1 MKMNFKQK
9 TLLIACSLLL
19 GGIVNAATPA
29 AKKGATESV
38 DAEKPFVIQQVEENT
53 GFKVVK
59 KFPAKAGLTGWVLS
73 QAPGKNVTA
82 YTPKDNSVV
91 ILGSMLDASGKN
103 WSKEY
108 ADSYGVK
115 IDYAKIWDK
124 LGTSTVVSQ
133 TPSAKKATNVIYVF
147 KDANCGYCHKAYLS
161 LLPYVE
167 AGLEV
172 RWVPVAF
179 LAPNSLDKAAYLISA
194 TDKNVALKTLSD
206 NFGKKDASAVY
217 GKVTP
222 EIKAALDENA
232 KTMYGLGME
241 GTPGFVY
248 KDKSGEVKVYPGM
261 PTAQQLE
268 DITGMSLK

>member
-1 MKMNFKQK
+1 MNFKYK
-9 TLLIACSLLL
+9 TSLMIASLALSGVAL
-19 GGIVNAATPA
+19 AATPST
-29 AKKGATESV
+29 KKQPVESGEQ
-38 DAEKPFVIQQVEENT
+38 DKPFVIQQVEENT

-59 KFPAKAGLTGWVLS
+59 KFQAKAGLTGWILS

-108 ADSYGVK
+108 ADTYGVK
-115 IDYAKIWDK
+115 IDYAKVWDK
-124 LGTSTVVSQ
+124 LGTAVTINQAS
-133 TPSAKKATNVIYVF
+133 PSKKANNVIYVF

-179 LAPNSLDKAAYLISA
+179 LAPNSLDKAAYLIGA
-194 TDKNVALKTLSD
+194 ADKNAALKALSD

-222 EIKAALDENA
+222 EIKASLDENA

-248 KDKSGEVKVYPGM
+248 KDKNGEVKVYPGM
-261 PTAQQLE
+261 PTPQQLE
-268 DITGMSLK
+268 DITGISLNK

>member
-1 MKMNFKQK
+1 MNIKIK
-9 TLLIACSLLL
+9 TSIVTASLLL
-19 GGIVNAATPA
+19 SGAAFAVT
-29 AKKGATESV
+29 AKKQNSDTA
-38 DAEKPFVIQQVEENT
+38 DQDKPFVIQQVEENT

-59 KFPAKAGLTGWVLS
+59 KFQAKAGLTGWVLS

-91 ILGSMLDASGKN
+91 ILGSMLDAAGKN

-115 IDYAKIWDK
+115 IDYAKVWDK
-124 LGTSTVVSQ
+124 LGSSSTVNQV
-133 TPSAKKATNVIYVF
+133 PAGKKTTGFIYVF

-179 LAPNSLDKAAYLISA
+179 LAPNSLDKAAFLMTA
-194 TDKNVALKTLSD
+194 QDKNGALKTLSD
-206 NFGKKDASAVY
+206 NFGKKDASAVS

-248 KDKSGEVKVYPGM
+248 KDKNGEVKVYPGM
-261 PTAQQLE
+261 PTNQQLE
-268 DITGMSLK
+268 DITGLSLNK